1 MATVLVATVI
11 FLILSVLGSRSNHSH
26 CGQRT
31 AMMMMNPQSIF
42 SRPSRALTVTR
53 ATNMDGRQAQVAQ
66 KLLSL
71 EGELAFITQPGR
83 IPPRAAVVAG
93 LRKEISALRSELTS
107 PGSVPSLDLT
117 MPKAP
122 TPQATTP
129 TTPTTPASASVSASV
144 PSAGSKAAGREVKNA
159 SGARNA
165 LLAIE
170 KKLGSQADATPL
182 SEKAKAALAMVEGKV
197 SSMREASKNLTEFE
211 SLQVENALLR
221 TQLEV
226 VMERKR
232 HLSALT
238 LALKRGLVGNA
249 KKTEASR
256 ESTKKKKEEVV
267 YVV

>member
-1 MATVLVATVI
+1 
-11 FLILSVLGSRSNHSH
+11 
-26 CGQRT
+26 
-31 AMMMMNPQSIF
+31 
-42 SRPSRALTVTR
+42 
-53 ATNMDGRQAQVAQ
+53 MDGRQAQVAQ

-107 PGSVPSLDLT
+107 PGSVPNLDLT
-117 MPKAP
+117 TPQAP
-122 TPQATTP
+122 TPQATKP
-129 TTPTTPASASVSASV
+129 TTPASVSASV

-182 SEKAKAALAMVEGKV
+182 SEKAKAALAMVEGNV

>member
-1 MATVLVATVI
+1 
-11 FLILSVLGSRSNHSH
+11 
-26 CGQRT
+26 
-31 AMMMMNPQSIF
+31 MMMMNPQSIF

-107 PGSVPSLDLT
+107 PGSVPNLDLT
-117 MPKAP
+117 MPQAP
-122 TPQATTP
+122 TLQA

-182 SEKAKAALAMVEGKV
+182 SEKAKAALAMVEGNV

>member
-1 MATVLVATVI
+1 MATVLVSE
-11 FLILSVLGSRSNHSH
+11 FSFCQSLGSRSNHSH

-117 MPKAP
+117 MPQAP
-122 TPQATTP
+122 TPQA

-182 SEKAKAALAMVEGKV
+182 SEKAKAALAMVEGNV

>member
-1 MATVLVATVI
+1 
-11 FLILSVLGSRSNHSH
+11 
-26 CGQRT
+26 
-31 AMMMMNPQSIF
+31 
-42 SRPSRALTVTR
+42 
-53 ATNMDGRQAQVAQ
+53 MDGRQAQVAQ

-107 PGSVPSLDLT
+107 PGSVPNLDLT
-117 MPKAP
+117 TPQAP
-122 TPQATTP
+122 TPQATK
-129 TTPTTPASASVSASV
+129 PTTPASASVSASV

-182 SEKAKAALAMVEGKV
+182 SEKAKAALAMVEGNV

>member
-1 MATVLVATVI
+1 M
-11 FLILSVLGSRSNHSH
+11 
-26 CGQRT
+26 
-31 AMMMMNPQSIF
+31 
-42 SRPSRALTVTR
+42 
-53 ATNMDGRQAQVAQ
+53 
-66 KLLSL
+66 
-71 EGELAFITQPGR
+71 
-83 IPPRAAVVAG
+83 
-93 LRKEISALRSELTS
+93 
-107 PGSVPSLDLT
+107 
-117 MPKAP
+117 
-122 TPQATTP
+122 
-129 TTPTTPASASVSASV
+129 SASV

-182 SEKAKAALAMVEGKV
+182 SEKAKAALAMVEGNV

>member
-1 MATVLVATVI
+1 
-11 FLILSVLGSRSNHSH
+11 
-26 CGQRT
+26 
-31 AMMMMNPQSIF
+31 MMMMNPQSIF

-117 MPKAP
+117 MPQAP
-122 TPQATTP
+122 TPQA
-129 TTPTTPASASVSASV
+129 TTPASASVSASV

-182 SEKAKAALAMVEGKV
+182 SEKAKAALAMVEGNV

>member
-1 MATVLVATVI
+1 
-11 FLILSVLGSRSNHSH
+11 
-26 CGQRT
+26 
-31 AMMMMNPQSIF
+31 MMMMNPQSIF

-107 PGSVPSLDLT
+107 PGSVPNLDFT
-117 MPKAP
+117 MPQAP
-122 TPQATTP
+122 TPQA

-182 SEKAKAALAMVEGKV
+182 SEKAKAALAMVEGNV

>member
-1 MATVLVATVI
+1 
-11 FLILSVLGSRSNHSH
+11 
-26 CGQRT
+26 
-31 AMMMMNPQSIF
+31 MMMTPQSIF

-107 PGSVPSLDLT
+107 PGSVPNLDLT

-129 TTPTTPASASVSASV
+129 TPPASASV

-170 KKLGSQADATPL
+170 KKLGSQAEAIPL
-182 SEKAKAALAMVEGKV
+182 SEKAKAALAMVEGNV

-249 KKTEASR
+249 KKTEASG
-256 ESTKKKKEEVV
+256 ESTKKKKDVV
-267 YVV
+267 YV